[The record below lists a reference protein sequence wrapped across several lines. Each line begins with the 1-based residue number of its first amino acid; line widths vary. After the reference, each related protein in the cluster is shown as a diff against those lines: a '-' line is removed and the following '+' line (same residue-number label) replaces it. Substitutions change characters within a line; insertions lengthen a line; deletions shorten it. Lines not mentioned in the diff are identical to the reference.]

1 MLLVTLVSGGL
12 SGLAGLQLALGNV
25 TLFAENMSAGRG
37 WIAVAAV
44 MLGRARPVPVA
55 AACVLFGLADA
66 AGLRLQGASVP
77 SQLTDVAPYVLTLAA
92 LLVSRIRVRRR
103 TARPLAC

>member
-1 MLLVTLVSGGL
+1 
-12 SGLAGLQLALGNV
+12 
-25 TLFAENMSAGRG
+25 
-37 WIAVAAV
+37 

-55 AACVLFGLADA
+55 AACVLFRLTDA

-77 SQLTDVAPYVLTLAA
+77 SQLTDVAPDVLTLAA

-103 TARPLAC
+103 TALPLAS